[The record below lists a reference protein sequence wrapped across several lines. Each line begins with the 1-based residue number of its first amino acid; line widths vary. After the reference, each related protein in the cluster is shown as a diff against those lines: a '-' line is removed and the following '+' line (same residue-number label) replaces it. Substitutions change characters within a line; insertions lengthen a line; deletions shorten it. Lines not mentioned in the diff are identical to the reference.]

1 MLSNVMFYL
10 ITSQKVGCWD
20 WWNLQKNMREF
31 KIKVPVGFCNNGN
44 HSLIFKI
51 GKSKFE
57 V

>member
-31 KIKVPVGFCNNGN
+31 KIKVTMV
-44 HSLIFKI
+44 IT
-51 GKSKFE
+51 